1 VWRFGLYYVVVFGAY
16 VALSGWLPKYYID
29 TYDASLGTAAMLT
42 ASFIFPASL
51 LRPLGGW
58 TADRWGARPVTYCV
72 FIVMAGALALLAMP
86 SGQFIA
92 DAHPGVAPLTL
103 TYRLGIWPFAVLMFV
118 LGCAMGIG
126 KASVF
131 KYVPDYFP
139 NDVGAAGGVVGAL
152 GALGGFI
159 LPPAFGW
166 LARAFGV
173 PQLAFLA
180 LLALTLWSL
189 GWLHLTVVR
198 SRTFDDS
205 RTLSRMDD
213 AEYSAPSLDA

>member
-1 VWRFGLYYVVVFGAY
+1 MTGILVL
-16 VALSGWLPKYYID
+16 LS
-29 TYDASLGTAAMLT
+29 
-42 ASFIFPASL
+42 
-51 LRPLGGW
+51 
-58 TADRWGARPVTYCV
+58 
-72 FIVMAGALALLAMP
+72 MP
-86 SGQFIA
+86 SGHFIA
-92 DAHPGVAPLTL
+92 DAHPGVAPLTF
-103 TYRLGIWPFAVLMFV
+103 TYKLGIRQFAILTFL

-139 NDVGAAGGVVGAL
+139 RDVGAAGGVVGAL

-166 LARAFGV
+166 LGRSSGV

-189 GWLHLTVVR
+189 GWLHLTVM
-198 SRTFDDS
+198 RT
-205 RTLSRMDD
+205 RAAIAPTLPRIAE
-213 AEYSAPSLDA
+213 AEYSAPSADA